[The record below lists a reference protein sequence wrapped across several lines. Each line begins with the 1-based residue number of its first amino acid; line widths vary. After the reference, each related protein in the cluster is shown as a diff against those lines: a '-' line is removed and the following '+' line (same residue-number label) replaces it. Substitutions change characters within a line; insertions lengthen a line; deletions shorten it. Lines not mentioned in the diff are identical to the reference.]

1 MTQTPHPDQQ
11 YIDALLSNDSIV
23 LDEMYKKYSGK
34 IKNMIVQNS
43 GTPTDAADIFQEA
56 LLAIYQKAKQHSFV
70 LTCPLDAY
78 LYLICKNR
86 WINELK
92 KRSNSKVTFTD
103 TEGYNLG
110 EDTFNDAAIT
120 MNGLER
126 KKLLEQKL
134 KELGEGCRNVLQLSW
149 SGKTMEEVAQALN
162 NTYGYIRKKK
172 SECMAK
178 LIALVKQSPQYTQ
191 LQW

>member
-34 IKNMIVQNS
+34 IKNMIVQNN
-43 GTPTDAADIFQEA
+43 GTATDAADIFQEA
-56 LLAIYQKAKQHSFV
+56 LLAIYQKAKQNSFV

-92 KRSNSKVTFTD
+92 KRSSKVTFSD

-110 EDTFNDAAIT
+110 EDSFKDAEVT
-120 MNGLER
+120 MNGQER
-126 KKLLEQKL
+126 KKLLEMKF
-134 KELGEGCRNVLQLSW
+134 KELGEGCRKVLQLSW